1 MVRKFALVV
10 FDKTYK
16 IIDRFNLD
24 SVTDI
29 GGLGYSLK
37 LSTIQTDIED
47 YVTKIIQTKKNI
59 TFKYF
64 SDTGYSG
71 GNSLT
76 TWLEKNINN
85 VVCLEYNDTQKI
97 LYMRG
102 LVVDNNKSEL
112 DYFKSLPQVL
122 TFQPLTPFFEKVE
135 NEIYIKVSSKGKS
148 YPFSYPYSYGLNIIE
163 NNEITNTYIKDAPLI
178 VEVNGAIENP
188 IIILL
193 DENENIYNEVRFNDT
208 TLLEGQKIII
218 DGLEKKIWFDDGSE
232 NLVDYYYKID
242 GGYDSYLRAKPLTT
256 SKISI
261 NLTSGDSGYLKAKRL
276 QYRLW

>member
-1 MVRKFALVV
+1 MVRKFALIV

-16 IIDRFNLD
+16 IVDRFNLD

-59 TFKYF
+59 TFKYY

-76 TWLEKNINN
+76 AWLEKNINN
-85 VVCLEYNDTQKI
+85 TVCLEYNDTQKT

-135 NEIYIKVSSKGKS
+135 NEILIKVSSSGKS
-148 YPFSYPYSYGLNIIE
+148 YPFSYPYSYGLNIVQ
-163 NNEITNTYIKDAPLI
+163 NNEITNTYIKDIPLI
-178 VEVNGAIENP
+178 IEITGTIENP
-188 IIILL
+188 AIKLL
-193 DENENIYNEVRFNDT
+193 DENEEVYNEIRFNET
-208 TLLEGQKIII
+208 TLLENQRIII
-218 DGLEKKIWFDDGSE
+218 DGLEKKIWFDDGSG

-256 SKISI
+256 SKISV
-261 NLTSGDSGYLKAKRL
+261 NLLSNDTGSLKGTRL
-276 QYRLW
+276 QYRL